1 MKKFPKILLG
11 VIIICL
17 LFIGFLYVNNDIGV
31 KASNLE
37 TDIRK
42 SQKQSL
48 LFSGSS
54 IQTSDFLPEHI
65 SYVDSPDYNIRLSAA
80 QNQAQTFH

>member
-42 SQKQSL
+42 SQKIPKDWSID
-48 LFSGSS
+48 GS
-54 IQTSDFLPEHI
+54 ISDTMAAFI
-65 SYVDSPDYNIRLSAA
+65 SYPRLHCKIHSRK
-80 QNQAQTFH
+80 FRRMCIHFYE

>member
-42 SQKQSL
+42 SQKIPKDWSID
-48 LFSGSS
+48 GS
-54 IQTSDFLPEHI
+54 ISDTMAAFIFPK
-65 SYVDSPDYNIRLSAA
+65 IRM
-80 QNQAQTFH
+80 TTHFPFM

>member
-42 SQKQSL
+42 SQKIPKDWSIDGSISDTWQH
-48 LFSGSS
+48 LFL
-54 IQTSDFLPEHI
+54 IPK
-65 SYVDSPDYNIRLSAA
+65 IRM
-80 QNQAQTFH
+80 TTHFPFM